1 MVFAISLFAAY
12 DGRVSPSSLL
22 LDAYALGHYR

>member
-1 MVFAISLFAAY
+1 VILALFA
-12 DGRVSPSSLL
+12 RVGLVDATTLL